1 MRMKN
6 HVCCRSW
13 SNNCPV
19 NYRRSKGYPAGIFF
33 VEPLDALHAGP
44 LVGAIAILQ
53 VLTAIRRFAAEFA
66 AAYVVLFASKMKL
79 PISASQMTCCTIN
92 LLFDQTI
99 SQAVQSTSNL
109 LHLMRHSSPAQAQL
123 VKLPKNLLAK
133 VSTIKN
139 TEQVL
144 EQLPGV
150 ISSLDAHMENG
161 LQNVPHLKTVVQ
173 VLSNME
179 SSQLSLL
186 SRPHPLQKEL
196 EPGNQSQGTG

>member
-1 MRMKN
+1 MDRRRKYPTLFTTTNGQASFWRRMAAPG
-6 HVCCRSW
+6 S
-13 SNNCPV
+13 S
-19 NYRRSKGYPAGIFF
+19 AG
-33 VEPLDALHAGP
+33 G
-44 LVGAIAILQ
+44 GGG
-53 VLTAIRRFAAEFA
+53 TAKATVAE
-66 AAYVVLFASKMKL
+66 
-79 PISASQMTCCTIN
+79 Q
-92 LLFDQTI
+92 I

-161 LQNVPHLKTVVQ
+161 LQKSEP
-173 VLSNME
+173 
-179 SSQLSLL
+179 SLV
-186 SRPHPLQKEL
+186 
-196 EPGNQSQGTG
+196 